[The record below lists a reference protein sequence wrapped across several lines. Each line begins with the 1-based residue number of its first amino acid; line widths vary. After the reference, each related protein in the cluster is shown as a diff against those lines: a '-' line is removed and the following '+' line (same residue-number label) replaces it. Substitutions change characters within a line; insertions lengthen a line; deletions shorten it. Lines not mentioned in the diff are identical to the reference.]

1 MKKIYLPVLMAAVL
15 FVVACTKTGLDPL
28 KGTFTA
34 PVELPLQASSLKSS
48 NTSKDDAG
56 RRIFDMD
63 FEQGGTAIHFKLVG
77 DKYFISAGA
86 YIEAEDSKAKKGNF
100 ISGLTT
106 VGGKKVKQGTI
117 NFQVLNTTETKEGI
131 LNEYKINAVLFLE
144 DGKPY
149 KISWNGSLSFEKDK
163 VLEADFLFKAS
174 SPAPVKDKDNN
185 IVAGVK
191 NITLTI
197 TEKNGVFAAQFS
209 LILPDGVS
217 EIAGAYTVKE
227 YASDPYSAGNG
238 FDMTPFGIDL
248 VIGSYYVKNG
258 AKVVI
263 NAGETLT
270 ITSESNGLYTIDG
283 NTGYSFLI
291 GPASS

>member
-15 FVVACTKTGLDPL
+15 LVVACTKTGLDPL

-117 NFQVLNTTETKEGI
+117 NFQVLNTTETKENI
-131 LNEYKINAVLFLE
+131 LNNIC
-144 DGKPY
+144 P
-149 KISWNGSLSFEKDK
+149 EKQVQDD
-163 VLEADFLFKAS
+163 ACKAELHKRR
-174 SPAPVKDKDNN
+174 V
-185 IVAGVK
+185 IR
-191 NITLTI
+191 IT
-197 TEKNGVFAAQFS
+197 NGVPVLRGKS
-209 LILPDGVS
+209 RYGMKSV
-217 EIAGAYTVKE
+217 
-227 YASDPYSAGNG
+227 
-238 FDMTPFGIDL
+238 FGIEGR
-248 VIGSYYVKNG
+248 VIQSGSIG
-258 AKVVI
+258 R
-263 NAGETLT
+263 ETCQSAT
-270 ITSESNGLYTIDG
+270 E
-283 NTGYSFLI
+283 
-291 GPASS
+291 